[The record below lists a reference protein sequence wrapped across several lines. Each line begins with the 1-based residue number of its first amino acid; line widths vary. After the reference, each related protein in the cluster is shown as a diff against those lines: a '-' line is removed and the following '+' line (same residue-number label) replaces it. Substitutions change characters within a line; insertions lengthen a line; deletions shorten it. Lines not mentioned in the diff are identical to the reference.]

1 MMLGLNIHKLIINV
15 WYQFINKSVWTM
27 LTLYLL
33 MALVLLVILWAMV
46 QESPRWLYI
55 NFFFSKSRKNLI
67 PIAKFN
73 RVPRQ

>member
-1 MMLGLNIHKLIINV
+1 
-15 WYQFINKSVWTM
+15 M

-46 QESPRWLYI
+46 PESPRWLYI